1 MGWVGLELGWI
12 RIWIEIW
19 IGFRL
24 AFWID
29 NLIEYYV
36 NEAQSYKEI
45 AQEYDQIIKST
56 SDTEFGIIIGCI
68 YSSFLQTYSDQKQTP
83 NEQDIEEF
91 NQIMME
97 NAIRIKNALQEEN
110 SVSE

>member
-1 MGWVGLELGWI
+1 MVFSDTNMEFL
-12 RIWIEIW
+12 
-19 IGFRL
+19 
-24 AFWID
+24 D
-29 NLIEYYV
+29 NLSVYYV
-36 NEAQSYKEI
+36 SEAKSYKEI

-56 SDTEFGIIIGCI
+56 SDTAFGIIIGCI

-110 SVSE
+110 SGSE

>member
-1 MGWVGLELGWI
+1 MVITDTNKEFL
-12 RIWIEIW
+12 
-19 IGFRL
+19 
-24 AFWID
+24 D

-36 NEAQSYKEI
+36 SEAKSYKEI

-56 SDTEFGIIIGCI
+56 SDTAFGIIIGCI

-83 NEQDIEEF
+83 NEQDLEEF

-97 NAIRIKNALQEEN
+97 NAIRIKDALQEEN
-110 SVSE
+110 SGSE

>member
-1 MGWVGLELGWI
+1 MVISHTNKEFL
-12 RIWIEIW
+12 
-19 IGFRL
+19 
-24 AFWID
+24 D

-56 SDTEFGIIIGCI
+56 PDTAFGIIIGCI

-83 NEQDIEEF
+83 NEQDLEEF

-97 NAIRIKNALQEEN
+97 NAIRIKDALQEEN
-110 SVSE
+110 SGSE

>member
-1 MGWVGLELGWI
+1 MVISDTNKEFL
-12 RIWIEIW
+12 
-19 IGFRL
+19 
-24 AFWID
+24 D

-36 NEAQSYKEI
+36 SEAKSYKEI

-56 SDTEFGIIIGCI
+56 SDTAFGIIIGCI

-97 NAIRIKNALQEEN
+97 NAIRIKMLYKRKIQDL
-110 SVSE
+110 SSI

>member
-1 MGWVGLELGWI
+1 MVISDTNKEFL
-12 RIWIEIW
+12 
-19 IGFRL
+19 
-24 AFWID
+24 D

-36 NEAQSYKEI
+36 SEAKSYKEI

-56 SDTEFGIIIGCI
+56 SDTAFGIIIGCI

-110 SVSE
+110 PGSE

>member
-1 MGWVGLELGWI
+1 MVISDTNKEFL
-12 RIWIEIW
+12 
-19 IGFRL
+19 
-24 AFWID
+24 D

-36 NEAQSYKEI
+36 SEAKSYKEI

-56 SDTEFGIIIGCI
+56 SDTAFGIIIGCI

-83 NEQDIEEF
+83 NEQDLEEF

-97 NAIRIKNALQEEN
+97 NAIRIKDALQEEN
-110 SVSE
+110 SGSE

>member
-1 MGWVGLELGWI
+1 MVISDTNKEFL
-12 RIWIEIW
+12 
-19 IGFRL
+19 
-24 AFWID
+24 D

-36 NEAQSYKEI
+36 SEAKSYKEI

-56 SDTEFGIIIGCI
+56 SDTAFGIIIGCI

-83 NEQDIEEF
+83 NEQDLEEF

-110 SVSE
+110 SGSE

>member
-1 MGWVGLELGWI
+1 MVISHTNKEFL
-12 RIWIEIW
+12 
-19 IGFRL
+19 
-24 AFWID
+24 D

-56 SDTEFGIIIGCI
+56 PDTAFGIIIGCI

-83 NEQDIEEF
+83 NEQDLEEF
-91 NQIMME
+91 NQIIMK
-97 NAIRIKNALQEEN
+97 NAIRIKDALQEEN
-110 SVSE
+110 SGSE

>member
-1 MGWVGLELGWI
+1 MVISDTNKEFL
-12 RIWIEIW
+12 
-19 IGFRL
+19 
-24 AFWID
+24 D

-36 NEAQSYKEI
+36 SEAKSYKEI

-56 SDTEFGIIIGCI
+56 SDTAFGIIIGCI
-68 YSSFLQTYSDQKQTP
+68 YSSYLQTYSDQKQTP

-110 SVSE
+110 SGSE

>member
-1 MGWVGLELGWI
+1 MVISDTNKEFL
-12 RIWIEIW
+12 
-19 IGFRL
+19 
-24 AFWID
+24 D

-36 NEAQSYKEI
+36 SEAKSYKEI

-56 SDTEFGIIIGCI
+56 SDTAFGIIIGCI

-97 NAIRIKNALQEEN
+97 NAIRIKDALQEEN
-110 SVSE
+110 SGSE

>member
-1 MGWVGLELGWI
+1 MVISDTNKEFL
-12 RIWIEIW
+12 
-19 IGFRL
+19 
-24 AFWID
+24 D

-36 NEAQSYKEI
+36 SEAKSYKEI

-56 SDTEFGIIIGCI
+56 SDTAFGIIIGCI

-91 NQIMME
+91 NQIMMK

-110 SVSE
+110 SGSE

>member
-1 MGWVGLELGWI
+1 MVISHTNKEFL
-12 RIWIEIW
+12 
-19 IGFRL
+19 
-24 AFWID
+24 D

-56 SDTEFGIIIGCI
+56 SDTAFGIIIGCI
-68 YSSFLQTYSDQKQTP
+68 YSSFLQTYSAQKQTP
-83 NEQDIEEF
+83 NEQDLEEF

-110 SVSE
+110 SGSE

>member
-1 MGWVGLELGWI
+1 MVISDTNKEFL
-12 RIWIEIW
+12 
-19 IGFRL
+19 
-24 AFWID
+24 D

-36 NEAQSYKEI
+36 SEAKSYKEI

-56 SDTEFGIIIGCI
+56 SDTAFGIIIGCI

-83 NEQDIEEF
+83 NEQDLEEF

>member
-1 MGWVGLELGWI
+1 MVISDTNKEFL
-12 RIWIEIW
+12 
-19 IGFRL
+19 
-24 AFWID
+24 D

-36 NEAQSYKEI
+36 NEAKSYKEI
-45 AQEYDQIIKST
+45 AQEYDQIIKSV
-56 SDTEFGIIIGCI
+56 SDTAFGIIIGCI

-110 SVSE
+110 SGSE

>member
-1 MGWVGLELGWI
+1 MVISDTNKEFL
-12 RIWIEIW
+12 
-19 IGFRL
+19 
-24 AFWID
+24 D

-36 NEAQSYKEI
+36 SEAKSYKEI

-56 SDTEFGIIIGCI
+56 SDTAFGIIIGCI
-68 YSSFLQTYSDQKQTP
+68 FSSFLQTYSDQKQTP

-110 SVSE
+110 SGSE